1 MDTGGEDRQAKSL
14 KTTRVL
20 ANSLIN
26 SLQANDSVALI
37 EYNDDVKVLSDW
49 TNNKTQLTEIVNK
62 KLNFGKRS
70 KFVDANL
77 PCPKLSV
84 IAPNDLIH
92 YGKKFTFTA
101 KIEGINSNNINY
113 FWKINTGKIID
124 GQGTPVL
131 EMTGDPGSTVIA
143 TVEIKGLSESCP
155 KFASNAANLATWC
168 PPNVIKLAEYNL
180 LLPKIFKSQLDGM
193 FIELNN
199 NTSATGYIFDRFKS
213 NTSASLIQ
221 QKVNQTLN
229 YMQIRKIPIERIKL
243 FVAID
248 DKSLTE
254 LWIKPAG
261 ADAPPFEDV
270 TNPIEINP
278 QNDKKELAK
287 IFAAKPKKS
296 QQKSNHKN

>member
-70 KFVDANL
+70 KFVDAVNF
-77 PCPKLSV
+77 
-84 IAPNDLIH
+84 A
-92 YGKKFTFTA
+92 A
-101 KIEGINSNNINY
+101 KYFANSPSDNQHLVFI
-113 FWKINTGKIID
+113 TDGKIID